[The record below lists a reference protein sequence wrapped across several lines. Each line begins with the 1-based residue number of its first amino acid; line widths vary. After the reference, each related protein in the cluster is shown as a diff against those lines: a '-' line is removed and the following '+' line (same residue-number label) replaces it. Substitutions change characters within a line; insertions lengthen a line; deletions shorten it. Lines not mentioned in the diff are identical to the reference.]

1 MNMVRPRDLLLLA
14 VGLLSLACASHAIDV
29 DQLKPSVL
37 RVVTPVGASGSSF
50 VVCKDDQGCVLATN
64 AHVVSGSEKTEVFL
78 LRASSI
84 TSKVDAFRARVIW
97 FDEEMDL
104 ALLRAP
110 GLDAEPLVLSNFPPA
125 QVEEVYSFG
134 FPGVADDAEAQAELA
149 RIVIESF
156 VAGLFSQVLDDPKVT
171 STGLAEV
178 SISKGG
184 VRRVIKG
191 KWDPSFSGPDFL
203 IIEHDVN
210 ITSGNSGG
218 PLLNEC
224 GQVVGINTQRVPDPN
239 MPMDV
244 VRKSSHTSVLIAALR
259 AQSLSSVEASAP
271 CTAAAAQNA
280 QGSAPTPVP
289 IPAATPA
296 STKPATTPASSDS
309 KPSISPQQPD
319 PKGTS
324 RSSIAPGLVLLAVVV
339 FLLATAAACLAVVA
353 VVRRP
358 ATVTE
363 TYTQYLRRK
372 PDARG
377 SSPPVQSAQSLPGTA
392 VTQRLVLEGF
402 DPDKGPA
409 SRITIPVDLQ
419 KGAGKVMV
427 GRKRDAVHVHLG
439 NVSVS
444 GQHVALWSDAEGRCW
459 VEDRNSSNG
468 TRLNGHPLKPLAAAR
483 LKHRDQLQVG
493 DIQLTVNFA

>member
-1 MNMVRPRDLLLLA
+1 MVYLRELLLCAA
-14 VGLLSLACASHAIDV
+14 VLLSLACASHAIDV

-37 RVVTPVGASGSSF
+37 RVVTPMGASGSSF
-50 VVCKDDQGCVLATN
+50 VVSKDDQGCVLATN

-110 GLDAEPLVLSNFPPA
+110 GLDAEPMVLSNFPPA

-156 VAGLFSQVLDDPKVT
+156 VAGLFSKVIDDPKVT

-184 VRRVIKG
+184 VRRIIKG

-210 ITSGNSGG
+210 ITGGNSGG

-239 MPMDV
+239 MPIDV
-244 VRKSSHTSVLIAALR
+244 VRKSSHASVLIAALR
-259 AQSLSSVEASAP
+259 AQGLAFVEAASP
-271 CTAAAAQNA
+271 CTAAAAQSA
-280 QGSAPTPVP
+280 QGPTPTPVP

-296 STKPATTPASSDS
+296 STKPAAPSASSDA
-309 KPSISPQQPD
+309 KPSASAQQPEA
-319 PKGTS
+319 KGAS
-324 RSSIAPGLVLLAVVV
+324 RSSTAPGLALLAVVV

-353 VVRRP
+353 IVRRP
-358 ATVTE
+358 SIVTE

-372 PDARG
+372 PEAGG
-377 SSPPVQSAQSLPGTA
+377 SSPPAHSARSQPIAA

-409 SRITIPVDLQ
+409 SRINIPVDLQ
-419 KGAGKVMV
+419 RAAGKLIL
-427 GRKRDAVHVHLG
+427 GRKRDAVHIHLG
-439 NVSVS
+439 NLSVS
-444 GQHVALWSDAEGRCW
+444 GQHVALWSDADGRCW

-468 TRLNGHPLKPLAAAR
+468 TRLNGHALKPLAAAP

-493 DIQLTVNFA
+493 DVRLTVNFA